1 MYIKFV
7 CIVFLVAI
15 DIWQT
20 SLMWTING
28 NNGNFE
34 AATKRNPMALYE
46 GNSLCLNYVQ
56 WRQSHHSQSK
66 EIVRYL
72 IEYRLLW
79 LGILIGLDRP
89 YYKEAGI
96 LITLMIVINNCF
108 LLNRHYVM
116 VKTLLKKE

>member
-1 MYIKFV
+1 MCLKIA
-7 CIVFLVAI
+7 CIMFLVAI

-20 SLMWTING
+20 SLMWAING

-34 AATKRNPMALYE
+34 AATKSNPLALYE
-46 GNSLCLNYVQ
+46 GNPLCLNYVH
-56 WRQSHHSQSK
+56 WRQSHGDRNN
-66 EIVRYL
+66 IVRYL

-79 LGILIGLDRP
+79 LGILIGLNRP

-108 LLNRHYVM
+108 LLKRHYAM
-116 VKTLLKKE
+116 VQSS